1 MCLHEA
7 AVSDLRPLSVLT
19 MSEGGDRRDGR
30 RVSLAEGESSFERL
44 ALQSAL
50 RVTNSA
56 AMEGFPR
63 SQKKMLASERPT
75 DLLPCSLLPARGQ
88 HASAPPTIDY

>member
-19 MSEGGDRRDGR
+19 MGEGGDRRDGR
-30 RVSLAEGESSFERL
+30 RVGLAEGESSFERL

-56 AMEGFPR
+56 AMKGVRRPR
-63 SQKKMLASERPT
+63 KMLVLERPT

-88 HASAPPTIDY
+88 HASTPPTIDY